1 MSRKTY
7 ILLFVVSVA
16 LGLNAISN
24 IYQYKI
30 ALAHPGSYISSEAG
44 DTYLPLV
51 FAQGLED
58 GDIFAG
64 VMARC
69 ASSGSYIDRSF
80 NNFNGEPITITDGDS
95 LGYCKLLHLQFRF
108 LSICAVSL
116 YPLYQNQREME
127 TFQIVLLLFFFLHR
141 TFLVSSFL
149 CSYHHSKILPP
160 TTDQMVNHAPCCLK
174 QQQQ

>member
-24 IYQYKI
+24 IYQHKI
-30 ALAHPGSYISSEAG
+30 ALAHSGSYVSSDAG

-51 FAQGLED
+51 FAQGPGD

-80 NNFNGEPITITDGDS
+80 NKFNEEPITITDGDA
-95 LGYCKLLHLQFRF
+95 LGYCQLDFGFDISDRYIIVTVAHPDTPLGVSVSAPP
-108 LSICAVSL
+108 LSGTEVTLFVWHAGNGAAV
-116 YPLYQNQREME
+116 EGG
-127 TFQIVLLLFFFLHR
+127 
-141 TFLVSSFL
+141 
-149 CSYHHSKILPP
+149 KIFA
-160 TTDQMVNHAPCCLK
+160 VVY
-174 QQQQ
+174 